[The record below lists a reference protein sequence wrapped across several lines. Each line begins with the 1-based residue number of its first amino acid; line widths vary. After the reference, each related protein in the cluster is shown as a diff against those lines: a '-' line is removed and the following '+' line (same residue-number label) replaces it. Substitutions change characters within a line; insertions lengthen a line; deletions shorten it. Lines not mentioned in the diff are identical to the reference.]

1 MSRAFVKEDD
11 GDVKPRRS
19 FGLPSRRDSSY
30 NSAAALAL
38 LEAARDG
45 YTADAEDATGYKW
58 GDSHLHSHVQKL
70 MEKELERPD
79 DEQDRRFIQ
88 MARRFL
94 SYQE

>member
-11 GDVKPRRS
+11 GDVKPRIS
-19 FGLPSRRDSSY
+19 FGLPSRRDRSF

-38 LEAARDG
+38 LEGARDG
-45 YTADAEDATGYKW
+45 YTAEAEEATGYKW
-58 GDSHLHSHVQKL
+58 GDPHLHPHVQKL
-70 MEKELERPD
+70 MDKELERPD

-94 SYQE
+94 RYR